1 MNTSFHLDN
10 SKPQI
15 TDTPAADIE
24 AVLAENRLR
33 LEASSVPFEPLTGIG
48 APGERFDWILRQDVA
63 DLPVKCRLPVTMC
76 RDTEWGRLF
85 DYADVAAYNT
95 SSEGRKRPCSADD
108 FNRLRLRHD
117 FAYWAGSVA
126 MIKPKGGGSDVAFR
140 LNRPQ
145 RLLVERLEA
154 MRTAGRP
161 LRLLLLKARQWGG
174 STCIQLY
181 MAWLQLTQA
190 VGLNSLIIAHQSA
203 ATDEIRDMFDRMI
216 EAYPEELLD
225 SGQEKTFCEGSV
237 RTRRSVRPTRRL
249 TAVGRSRSAV
259 RLEAR
264 DCKIKVGT
272 AERPDSCRG
281 GDYNLVHLSEV
292 GIWKKTLGKK
302 PEDIVRSAC
311 SGVLFRPLT
320 MIVLESTANGTGNFF
335 HREYLAAVSGR
346 SQFEALFVS
355 WYQIE
360 QYALPLTDAEERTL
374 AGKLLELRCQD
385 CAPDSRSQ
393 PGCYLWWLWQRG
405 ATLQAISW
413 YIAERSKYSDHAQ
426 MAAEYPTDDV
436 EAFVHSGARVFDRYK
451 VEAMRTDCR
460 IPLAEGEVD
469 GAASWGA
476 KALDDVH
483 FTPAPAGGLQVWAM
497 PEYNRVRHRYL
508 VVVDIGG
515 RSAKADWSVVAVF
528 DRLPLAEGK
537 GPEIVAQWRG
547 HCDIDLLAWKAA
559 QIALWYDEA
568 LLVIESNTLE
578 THDSERWVEGD
589 QSGFILNQIRSCY
602 ANLYAR
608 SGRPEDIREGA
619 PVRYGFHTNVN
630 TKPMI
635 ISGLVRAI
643 RERLYVERCEACLD
657 EYLTY
662 ERRPNG
668 SYGALPSTHD
678 DMLMTRA
685 IGLHISRHEMPLPEL
700 PVAPVRRR
708 DDRHAHVT
716 AAFFG

>member
-1 MNTSFHLDN
+1 MNTSSYLD
-10 SKPQI
+10 KPEPQI
-15 TDTPAADIE
+15 TEDID
-24 AVLAENRLR
+24 AIVAENRLR
-33 LEASSVPFEPLTGIG
+33 LEAEAVTFDPLTGIG
-48 APGERFDWILRQDVA
+48 APGERFDWLLRQELSDS
-63 DLPVKCRLPVTMC
+63 PVDCRLPVTMLH
-76 RDTEWGRLF
+76 DTEWSCLF
-85 DYADVAAYNT
+85 AYSDVAAYNA
-95 SSEGRKRPCSADD
+95 SAQGQKRPCSADD

-126 MIKPKGGGSDVAFR
+126 MIKPKGGGADIPFR

-154 MRTAGRP
+154 MRTTNRP
-161 LRLLLLKARQWGG
+161 IRLLLLKARQWGG

-216 EAYPEELLD
+216 EAYPGELLE
-225 SGQEKTFCEGSV
+225 SGQEKSVCKGSTK
-237 RTRRSVRPTRRL
+237 RTARTPRRL

-292 GIWKKTLGKK
+292 GMWKKTLGKK

-335 HREYLAAVSGR
+335 HREYLAAASGD
-346 SQFEALFVS
+346 SQFKALFVS

-360 QYALPLTDAEERTL
+360 QYALPLTETEERAL
-374 AGKLLELRCQD
+374 AGKLLELRSQD
-385 CAPDSRSQ
+385 YAPDSRRQ
-393 PGCYLWWLWQRG
+393 PGRYLWWLWQRG
-405 ATLQAISW
+405 ATLQSISW

-451 VEAMRTDCR
+451 VEAMRSACR
-460 IPLAEGEVD
+460 LPSAIGEVE
-469 GAASWGA
+469 GAAPWGA
-476 KALDDVH
+476 KALEGVH
-483 FTPAPAGGLQVWAM
+483 FTATPAGTLHVWAM
-497 PEYNRVRHRYL
+497 PEYDGVRHRYL
-508 VVVDIGG
+508 AVVDIGG

-528 DRLPLAEGK
+528 DRLPLTEGH

-578 THDSERWVEGD
+578 TRDSERWVEGD
-589 QSGFILNQIRSCY
+589 QAGFILNQIRSCY

-608 SGRPEDIREGA
+608 SGSPEDIREGT
-619 PVRYGFHTNVN
+619 PVRYGFHTNSN

-635 ISGLVRAI
+635 ISGLICAI
-643 RERLYVERCEACLD
+643 RERLYVERCEACLE

-700 PVAPVRRR
+700 PVAHVRRR
-708 DDRHAHVT
+708 DDVHGHVT

>member
-1 MNTSFHLDN
+1 MHTSRTNDI
-10 SKPQI
+10 SGAMPPI
-15 TDTPAADIE
+15 ADADIE
-24 AVLAENRLR
+24 ALLSENSRRLKAE
-33 LEASSVPFEPLTGIG
+33 AYPFDPLTGIG
-48 APGERFDWILRQDVA
+48 SPGERFDWILRQNFS
-63 DLPVKCRLPVTMC
+63 DLPIACRLPVTMRC
-76 RDTEWGRLF
+76 DTEWNCLF
-85 DYADVAAYNT
+85 AYADVAAYNA
-95 SSEGRKRPCSADD
+95 SPAGRRRPCTSDD
-108 FNRLRLRHD
+108 FHRLRLRHD
-117 FAYWAGSVA
+117 FAYWAGTVA
-126 MIKPKGGGSDVAFR
+126 VIKPKGGGADVKFR

-145 RLLVERLEA
+145 RMLVERLEA
-154 MRTAGRP
+154 MRTAQRP
-161 LRLLLLKARQWGG
+161 IRLLLLKARQWGG

-181 MAWLQLTQA
+181 MSWLQLTQA

-216 EAYPEELLD
+216 DAYPDELLESD
-225 SGQEKTFCEGSV
+225 QSPRECGNK
-237 RTRRSVRPTRRL
+237 RRSKRRL

-264 DCKIKVGT
+264 NCKIKVGT

-292 GIWKKTLGKK
+292 GVWKKTLGKK

-335 HREYLAAVSGR
+335 HREYQAAASGS
-346 SQFEALFVS
+346 SQFEAMFVS

-360 QYALPLTDAEERTL
+360 QYALPLDVAEERSL
-374 AGKLLELRCQD
+374 ARRLLELRGQD
-385 CAPDSRSQ
+385 YASDGRRQ
-393 PGCYLWWLWQRG
+393 PGRYLWWLWERG
-405 ATLQAISW
+405 ATLQSIGW

-426 MAAEYPTDDV
+426 MAAEYPSDDI

-451 VEAMRTDCR
+451 VEALRPDCR
-460 IPLAEGEVD
+460 EPIATGDID
-469 GAASWGA
+469 GAAPWGN
-476 KALDDVH
+476 KALEDVR
-483 FTPAPAGGLQVWAM
+483 FTAARSGTLHVWAM
-497 PEYNRVRHRYL
+497 PEYKDVRHRYL
-508 VVVDIGG
+508 AVVDIGG
-515 RSAKADWSVVAVF
+515 RSARADWSVVAVF
-528 DRLPLAEGK
+528 DRLPLAEGR
-537 GPEIVAQWRG
+537 GPEIIAQWRG

-578 THDSERWVEGD
+578 TRDSERWVEGD
-589 QSGFILNQIRSCY
+589 QSGFILNQIRNCY
-602 ANLYAR
+602 PNLYAR
-608 SGRPEDIREGA
+608 SGRPEDIREGE

-678 DMLMTRA
+678 DILMTRA

-700 PVAPVRRR
+700 PAVATRRR
-708 DDRHAHVT
+708 TDRHGYIT
-716 AAFFG
+716 AAFLG

>member
-1 MNTSFHLDN
+1 MNTSYSD
-10 SKPQI
+10 KPESRL
-15 TDTPAADIE
+15 TDIPVADIE
-24 AVLAENRLR
+24 AILAENRFR
-33 LEASSVPFEPLTGIG
+33 LEAEAVTFDPLTGIG
-48 APGERFDWILRQDVA
+48 APGERFDWTLRQELSDS
-63 DLPVKCRLPVTMC
+63 PVVCRLPVTM
-76 RDTEWGRLF
+76 RSDSEWSCLF
-85 DYADVAAYNT
+85 DYADVATYNAAAE
-95 SSEGRKRPCSADD
+95 SDGKRTCSADD

-126 MIKPKGGGSDVAFR
+126 MIKPKGGGADIPFR

-145 RLLVERLEA
+145 RLLVEHLEA

-161 LRLLLLKARQWGG
+161 IRLLLLKARQWGG

-216 EAYPEELLD
+216 EAYPDELLE
-225 SGQEKTFCEGSV
+225 SGQREAISE
-237 RTRRSVRPTRRL
+237 RITRRSARSPRRL

-335 HREYLAAVSGR
+335 HREYLAAASGQ

-360 QYALPLTDAEERTL
+360 QYALPLTESEERTL
-374 AGKLLELRCQD
+374 AGKLLELRSQD
-385 CAPDSRSQ
+385 YAPDSRSQ
-393 PGCYLWWLWQRG
+393 PGRYLWWLWQRG

-413 YIAERSKYSDHAQ
+413 YITERSKYSDHAQ

-460 IPLAEGEVD
+460 VPLAVGEVD

-476 KALDDVH
+476 KALEEVH
-483 FTPAPAGGLQVWAM
+483 FTSAPTGALQVWAM
-497 PEYNRVRHRYL
+497 PEYNGVRHRYL
-508 VVVDIGG
+508 TVVDIGG
-515 RSAKADWSVVAVF
+515 RSAKADWSVIAVF
-528 DRLPLAEGK
+528 DRLPLAEGH

-559 QIALWYDEA
+559 QIALWYEEA

-608 SGRPEDIREGA
+608 SGRPEDIREGL

-685 IGLHISRHEMPLPEL
+685 IGLHISRHEMPLPET
-700 PVAPVRRR
+700 PVTSVRRR
-708 DDRHAHVT
+708 NDGHNHVT